1 MSNDPKS
8 HRLGR
13 RFFLGEA
20 ETLEKLGH
28 HDQIPRLLAY
38 FEAHHSFYLVEEMI
52 EGRVLKDELAGRRPM
67 PQTYVLELLKGLLP
81 VIAFVHSQGVI
92 HRDIK
97 PSNIIRRKSDGRL
110 VLIDFGAVKLISN
123 RLADTEANL
132 TSTVGV
138 GTQGYMPS
146 EQAAGLPK
154 FGSDLY
160 ALGITALEALTG
172 VPAYALKRDANGEVL
187 WRYEVPGINPSF
199 AGVLTRLVLYDF
211 TERYQSAWEVLK
223 DLETVEASLKSQLEA
238 MVPGSA
244 STTFTPDDN
253 VADEDVEES
262 TDATRLLPH
271 NWSSGIEISSESEF
285 PTIQ

>member
-1 MSNDPKS
+1 
-8 HRLGR
+8 
-13 RFFLGEA
+13 
-20 ETLEKLGH
+20 
-28 HDQIPRLLAY
+28 
-38 FEAHHSFYLVEEMI
+38 VEEMI
-52 EGRVLKDELAGRRPM
+52 EGRVLKDELASRRPM

-97 PSNIIRRKSDGRL
+97 PSNIIRRKLDGRL

-238 MVPGSA
+238 TVPGSA
-244 STTFTPDDN
+244 SATSAPDDN
-253 VADEDVEES
+253 VLDEDFEES

-271 NWSSGIEISSESEF
+271 NWSSGIDIPSESEF